1 MAIKVQAQ
9 KAQLP
14 IDIISCLDGLWFL
27 DKVLVAIFVKS
38 NKKEMGAQK
47 HGSKGGGGG
56 GYVGGFLHLF
66 DWNAKSRK
74 KLFSSKSESP
84 EQPKQTKRTDGN
96 MPMTRFNMMEE
107 DEMIGGL
114 NYKESSDYSC
124 ATSITDEDNYGSKAP
139 GVVAR
144 LMGLDSLP
152 TFNFSDTYSNPSFDS
167 QSFKDSYTTKN
178 PQFESIDCEMAE
190 VSRTIKATPQKRAF
204 EKFQTETLPPKSA
217 KSIPIT
223 QHKLLSPIKNSR
235 FVSSSNPKSIM
246 EAASKI
252 PFGGSSSSSSSLPS
266 PSCSVPFRVKVSKEK
281 ENLSRKPKLP
291 EGSRRVLESNGV
303 KNLKG
308 EKSLEPKKSI
318 SLALQ
323 AKANVQKREGL
334 NHRVQNTER
343 NSQKNPVSLNVL
355 KQNNQ
360 KQNSLVD
367 RGKSTPKPSCS
378 NIGQQTRKQVSSQK
392 SLSKTS
398 ENSKASYKKEPYS
411 TTRRKRSMEDSNNN
425 NNNNNNSNKN
435 GEKNV
440 VRDKSYRS
448 NRNDVVSFTFT
459 SPIARPVIS
468 TNGFLSDNGRKN
480 ISTNDSNSS
489 NLSYNVIGSDALNT
503 LLEQKLRELTGIPA
517 SVSQDS
523 MIKDDDSS
531 LGVSS
536 YDPLQLL
543 RKHQKPDQD
552 QDMMSRDDSSYGFSS
567 YDPLQL
573 MKKHPGQDRIKDDS
587 TYGFSSINPQELMK
601 HHNLDQFTE
610 PMSECSTN
618 DYEYRKYLRPQQP
631 SPNSVLE
638 PSFISESCNSSDT
651 AESSKPNSTSVQAQ
665 DLITNNFSTNISRN
679 PTPMEVDTEL
689 LDSASSSSTTKL
701 AKWEPDYVTK
711 VLEDI
716 ETMFTDFTIGK
727 TRKLVNPRVFDRLE
741 FGTKVDDEKVVKL
754 RRELVFNCV
763 SECME
768 TKCRVWGKGLAMVSR
783 PDRLAQEVY
792 KEIEGWEDMKDSM
805 VDELVDKDMS
815 GEGYKR
821 WLDFDVEAF
830 EYGVELESWLIDS
843 LINEVVD
850 DMLVL

>member
-1 MAIKVQAQ
+1 
-9 KAQLP
+9 
-14 IDIISCLDGLWFL
+14 
-27 DKVLVAIFVKS
+27 
-38 NKKEMGAQK
+38 MGVQK
-47 HGSKGGGGG
+47 HGSKGGGSG

-114 NYKESSDYSC
+114 SYKESSDYSC
-124 ATSITDEDNYGSKAP
+124 ATSITDDDNYGTKAP

-167 QSFKDSYTTKN
+167 QSYKDSSTPYITKD
-178 PQFESIDCEMAE
+178 PKFESIDCQMEA
-190 VSRTIKATPQKRAF
+190 IKSTPQKRAF
-204 EKFQTETLPPKSA
+204 EKFQTEALPPKSA

-223 QHKLLSPIKNSR
+223 RHKLLSPIKNSK

-246 EAASKI
+246 EAATKI
-252 PFGGSSSSSSSLPS
+252 PFGGSSSSSPS
-266 PSCSVPFRVKVSKEK
+266 PSSSVPFRVKVSKE
-281 ENLSRKPKLP
+281 NLSRKPKVP
-291 EGSRRVLESNGV
+291 EGSRRGIESNGV
-303 KNLKG
+303 KNVKG
-308 EKSLEPKKSI
+308 QQSLEPKKSI

-334 NHRVQNTER
+334 NHRTQSVKTQSNTER
-343 NSQKNPVSLNVL
+343 NTQKNPVSLNVL

-367 RGKSTPKPSCS
+367 RGKSTP
-378 NIGQQTRKQVSSQK
+378 QTRKQISSQK
-392 SLSKTS
+392 SSSKVSENIKTS
-398 ENSKASYKKEPYS
+398 HKKEPYS
-411 TTRRKRSMEDSNNN
+411 TTRRKRSMEDNNH
-425 NNNNNNSNKN
+425 

-448 NRNDVVSFTFT
+448 SRNDVVSFTFT
-459 SPIARPVIS
+459 SPISRPIIP
-468 TNGFLSDNGRKN
+468 TNNA
-480 ISTNDSNSS
+480 SNSS
-489 NLSYNVIGSDALNT
+489 SSSLNYNVIGSDALST
-503 LLEQKLRELTGIPA
+503 LLEQKLRELTGTPA

-523 MIKDDDSS
+523 LMEGDIRDDSS
-531 LGVSS
+531 HGFSS
-536 YDPLQLL
+536 YDPLHLT
-543 RKHQKPDQD
+543 RKNKD
-552 QDMMSRDDSSYGFSS
+552 QDMIDKDDSSVGFSS

-573 MKKHPGQDRIKDDS
+573 MKNHQDQDMITRDDSSCGFSSYDPLKLMKKHQGQDRIKCDLS
-587 TYGFSSINPQELMK
+587 YGFSSNNNPQELMK
-601 HHNLDQFTE
+601 HNKVVE

-618 DYEYRKYLRPQQP
+618 DYEYRKFLRAQQP

-638 PSFISESCNSSDT
+638 PSFITESCNSSDT
-651 AESSKPNSTSVQAQ
+651 ADSCKPNSTSVQGQ
-665 DLITNNFSTNISRN
+665 ELIGKANTFSRN
-679 PTPMEVDTEL
+679 STPMDVDTEL
-689 LDSASSSSTTKL
+689 LDSASSTSKL
-701 AKWEPDYVTK
+701 TKWEPDYVTQ

-716 ETMFTDFTIGK
+716 ETMFTDFTLGK
-727 TRKLVNPRVFDRLE
+727 TRKIVNPRVFDKLE
-741 FGTKVDDEKVVKL
+741 FGKPNEEVVKL

-768 TKCRVWGKGLAMVSR
+768 TRSRVWGKGLAMVSR
-783 PDRLAQEVY
+783 PNRLAQDVY
-792 KEIEGWEDMKDSM
+792 KEIVGWEDMKDSM

-821 WLDFDVEAF
+821 WLDFDVEVF
-830 EYGVELESWLIDS
+830 EYGVEIESWLIDS

-850 DMLVL
+850 DILVL